1 MTLRLST
8 RLFLAILLSLLL
20 PLGVMIASVHWSFRK
35 GFEDYLH
42 QQEVERLGRLT
53 GLLVEAY
60 RGQGSWDAIKN
71 DHRAWMALL
80 QRGLA
85 SQPASEGI
93 EPTPPPPRPPHRH
106 HHPGPGYPQDFHPP
120 PPRDQFALILR
131 VHLLDTNQQRLIGPP
146 PDPVTGQALLR
157 PASRIPIEMDSQT
170 VGWLEVERSPV
181 LTDRLAQAFME
192 QQTRINVLIL
202 LLALSIATPASVLLS
217 RQILRPLRRIAVGT
231 RTLADGRYDV
241 SRPVSQDELG
251 ELAQDFNHLAVTLHR
266 HESARRRW
274 IADISHELR
283 TPLAVL
289 RGELEAL
296 LDGIRQPTPDR
307 ITSLHS
313 EVKALSGLVDDLY
326 DLSLS
331 DLGALNYRRQAL
343 NLTEVIRQAVDTWA
357 PRFADKDIQLHT
369 RLEDSVRVNGDPG
382 RLTQLLGNLLENSY
396 RYTDAGGQCHL
407 RVTQEGDQAV
417 MILEDTAPGVPD
429 AALPRLFDRLYRVDD
444 SRSRTHGGS
453 GLGLAIAANI
463 ATAHG
468 GRLRAEH
475 APLGGLRI
483 VMELPLPCYRLQAR
497 NVHES
502 FRISQDRAG
511 RRRRTQVEPTALR
524 LSRKQRLSAPGA
536 G

>member
-1 MTLRLST
+1 MKLRLST

-20 PLGVMIASVHWSFRK
+20 PLGLMMVSVHWSFRK

-42 QQEVERLGRLT
+42 QQEVERLGKLA
-53 GLLVEAY
+53 GLLAEVY
-60 RGQGSWDAIKN
+60 RAQGSWDALRH
-71 DHRAWMALL
+71 DHAAWMALL
-80 QRGLA
+80 HRGLTQ
-85 SQPASEGI
+85 QPGNAGM
-93 EPTPPPPRPPHRH
+93 EPPSPPPPVPPHH
-106 HHPGPGYPQDFHPP
+106 PHPGHPPAHHLP

-131 VHLLDTNQQRLIGPP
+131 VHLLDANQQRLMGPP

-157 PASRIPIEMDSQT
+157 PATRIPVDMDGKT

-192 QQTRINVLIL
+192 QQTRINALIL
-202 LLALSIATPASVLLS
+202 LLALSIAIVASVVLS
-217 RQILRPLRRIAVGT
+217 RQILRPLRRITAGT

-241 SRPVSQDELG
+241 SLSVTPDELG
-251 ELAQDFNHLAVTLHR
+251 ELAQDFNHLAATLQS
-266 HESARRRW
+266 HETARRRW

-296 LDGIRQPTPDR
+296 LDGIRLPTPDR
-307 ITSLHS
+307 MTSLHS

-343 NLTEVIRQAVDTWA
+343 NLTEIIRQAADTWA

-369 RLEDSVRVNGDPG
+369 RFEDSVRVNGDPG

-453 GLGLAIAANI
+453 GLGLAITANI

-483 VMELPLPCYRLQAR
+483 VMELPLLSTA
-497 NVHES
+497 
-502 FRISQDRAG
+502 SQNR
-511 RRRRTQVEPTALR
+511 P
-524 LSRKQRLSAPGA
+524 
-536 G
+536 

>member
-1 MTLRLST
+1 MNLRLST

-20 PLGVMIASVHWSFRK
+20 PLGVMMASVHWSFRK

-42 QQEVERLGRLT
+42 QQEVERLGRLA

-60 RGQGSWDAIKN
+60 RAQGSWDALKD
-71 DHRAWMALL
+71 DHHAWMALL
-80 QRGLA
+80 HRGLTP
-85 SQPASEGI
+85 QPGNEGM
-93 EPTPPPPRPPHRH
+93 EPPPPPPPPEH
-106 HHPGPGYPQDFHPP
+106 HHPHPGHPPDFRPP

-131 VHLLDTNQQRLIGPP
+131 MHLLDANQQRLIGPP

-157 PASRIPIEMDSQT
+157 PASRLPMAMDGNII
-170 VGWLEVERSPV
+170 GWLEVERSPV

-192 QQTRINVLIL
+192 QQAQINLLIL
-202 LLALSIATPASVLLS
+202 LLALSIATLASVLLS

-241 SRPVSQDELG
+241 SLPVSQDELG

-289 RGELEAL
+289 RGEIEAL

-307 ITSLHS
+307 IASLHT
-313 EVKALSGLVDDLY
+313 EVKALHGLVEDLY

-331 DLGALNYRRQAL
+331 DLGALNYRRQAI
-343 NLTEVIRQAVDTWA
+343 NLTDVIRQVADTYV
-357 PRFADKDIQLHT
+357 PRFADKAISLHT
-369 RLEDSVRVNGDPG
+369 KLEDPVRINGDPA
-382 RLTQLLGNLLENSY
+382 RLAQLLGNLLENSY

-407 RVTQEGDQAV
+407 TLTQEGNQAI
-417 MILEDTAPGVPD
+417 MTLEDSAPGVPE
-429 AALPRLFDRLYRVDD
+429 AALPRIFDRLYRVDE
-444 SRSRTHGGS
+444 SRSRAHGGS

-463 ATAHG
+463 VTAHG
-468 GRLRAEH
+468 GRLRAEQ
-475 APLGGLRI
+475 AALGGLRI
-483 VMELPLPCYRLQAR
+483 VLELPLLST
-497 NVHES
+497 E
-502 FRISQDRAG
+502 ILDR
-511 RRRRTQVEPTALR
+511 R
-524 LSRKQRLSAPGA
+524 
-536 G
+536 